1 MKENNFKMIKPLMI
15 NNNEKDIINDVPDKK
30 EKKFDRI
37 IISYNFKKNSYF
49 IADNELDG
57 YENKEFVLNT
67 LYYFNNKPLF
77 KFDSLYNPTSSER
90 MIFLIPVIIIFILII
105 YILYALTIICTLNPL
120 IIYIAYLCI
129 KIVLTLIK
137 KWRNNLYEKFKK
149 KAINN
154 VINETN
160 NSQNCTSRK
169 IQFKLGLSGY
179 WLEIEKTMSEDNEL
193 KKLLTD

>member
-1 MKENNFKMIKPLMI
+1 MMLDNK
-15 NNNEKDIINDVPDKK
+15 EKDIINVIPNKK

-37 IISYNFKKNSYF
+37 IVSYNFKKNSYF
-49 IADNELDG
+49 IPDNELDG

-67 LYYFNNKPLF
+67 LYNFNNKPLF
-77 KFDSLYNPTSSER
+77 KFDSLYNPTCSER

-105 YILYALTIICTLNPL
+105 YLLYALTIICTLNPL

-129 KIVLTLIK
+129 KIVLNLIK

-149 KAINN
+149 KAINKE
-154 VINETN
+154 INETN
-160 NSQNCTSRK
+160 NSENCISRK

-193 KKLLTD
+193 KKLMIE

>member
-1 MKENNFKMIKPLMI
+1 MKENNFKMVKPLMI

>member
-105 YILYALTIICTLNPL
+105 YILYALTIICTFNPL

-160 NSQNCTSRK
+160 NSPNCTSRK

-193 KKLLTD
+193 KKLLPD